1 MNKSLFAGYFPLR
14 WRKATVVS
22 IPKVNIPEEI
32 GDLRPIALT
41 PLPGKIL
48 ERIVHSQ
55 LLLHLDR
62 YNILTEFQNGFHKNH
77 STIDTIFKYTT
88 DLQMNKNANLI
99 TISLYHVDF
108 KKAFDTVNHK

>member
-1 MNKSLFAGYFPLR
+1 MVP
-14 WRKATVVS
+14 

-48 ERIVHSQ
+48 ERF
-55 LLLHLDR
+55 
-62 YNILTEFQNGFHKNH
+62 NILTEFQNGFRKNH

-88 DLQMNKNANLI
+88 DLQLNKNNNQN
-99 TISLYHVDF
+99 TISLY
-108 KKAFDTVNHK
+108 VNF